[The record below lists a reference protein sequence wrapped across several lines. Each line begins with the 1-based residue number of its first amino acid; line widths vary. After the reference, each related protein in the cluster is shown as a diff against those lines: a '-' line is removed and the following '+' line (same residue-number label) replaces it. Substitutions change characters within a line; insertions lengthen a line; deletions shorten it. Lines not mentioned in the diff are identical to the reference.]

1 MCENSNPVK
10 QNRGHQRI
18 RKADPFHLL
27 VDLLQTPIGPMMIAA
42 DLHGKLRA
50 ALFTEQTEVVDA
62 QLRRIYGENA
72 FTLSPSPDPSS
83 LSTRIL
89 DYFAGELAAI
99 ESISVE
105 TGGTEFQREVWRE
118 LRNIP
123 CGSTLSYGELA
134 RRIGRP
140 AAVRAVGSANGDNPV
155 SVVVPCH
162 RVIGADGS
170 LTGYG
175 GGIERKRWLL
185 DHENRPNRLF

>member
-10 QNRGHQRI
+10 QNPGHSRS
-18 RKADPFHLL
+18 RNAHPLNLL
-27 VDLLQTPIGPMMIAA
+27 VDLLQTPIGPLMIAA
-42 DLHGKLRA
+42 DLNGNLRA
-50 ALFTEQTEVVDA
+50 ALFTEQAEVVNA
-62 QLRRIYGENA
+62 QLRRIYGENS
-72 FTLSPSPDPSS
+72 FTLNPSSDPSG
-83 LSTRIL
+83 LSTRISH
-89 DYFAGELAAI
+89 YFAGELAAI
-99 ESISVE
+99 ETISVE
-105 TGGTEFQREVWRE
+105 TGGTDFQRNVWRE

-185 DHENRPNRLF
+185 DHENRPTRLF